1 MKEYYQKSM
10 RTLQLAG
17 MKKPTQKH
25 DTRAVPMLVA
35 FYNKTPGKINEQK
48 LQDDFLHRK
57 MSTNGLPQPCLF
69 VTAASNSILSASYS
83 PSNRPNRARP
93 RANIVKLADDHPNRL
108 RIFPLISKNIATGLL
123 EQQIESKP

>member
-25 DTRAVPMLVA
+25 YTRAVRMLVA
-35 FYNKTPGKINEQK
+35 FYNKTPGEINEQE

-83 PSNRPNRARP
+83 PSNHQNRVRP
-93 RANIVKLADDHPNRL
+93 RANIVKLAHDHPNRL
-108 RIFPLISKNIATGLL
+108 RTFTLIQRTSPPGFLNNR
-123 EQQIESKP
+123 